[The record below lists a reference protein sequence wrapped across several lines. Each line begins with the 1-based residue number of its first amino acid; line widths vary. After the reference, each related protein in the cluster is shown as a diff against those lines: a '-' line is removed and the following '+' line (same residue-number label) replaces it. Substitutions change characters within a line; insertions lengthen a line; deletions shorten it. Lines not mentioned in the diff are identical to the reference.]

1 MKERYE
7 VAQPM
12 TEKQV
17 CEEMKIKKNVFLTSV
32 KTAALSKVLE
42 RDEKRILSFMI
53 HLVLHFFLA
62 LPQLPHIWF
71 HIYSLFSTYK
81 VNL

>member
-1 MKERYE
+1 MKGRYE